1 LPSSF
6 CWKKNTEIVVQLRM
20 DQQKPTRLIGV
31 YNADGGVVGEL
42 KYFFGHL
49 VGIAKCELCDI
60 THSPIRR
67 KASFD
72 RLAAELKT
80 EYGLDFA
87 LLHLNERTEAETK
100 ASAAKEP
107 CVLAEYPDGSLGMFL
122 DRQELR
128 VVDGDI
134 DRFAKLVRARLAL
147 FF

>member
-1 LPSSF
+1 
-6 CWKKNTEIVVQLRM
+6 M
-20 DQQKPTRLIGV
+20 DQQKPIRLIGV
-31 YNADGGVVGEL
+31 YNADGGVIGEL

-49 VGIAKCELCDI
+49 IGIAKCELCDI

-67 KASFD
+67 KASWD
-72 RLAAELKT
+72 RLASELKA

-87 LLHLNERTEAETK
+87 LKHLNERSETETK

-128 VVDGDI
+128 VVDGNV

>member
-1 LPSSF
+1 
-6 CWKKNTEIVVQLRM
+6 M
-20 DQQKPTRLIGV
+20 DQQKPIRLVGI
-31 YNADGGVVGEL
+31 YNADGGVIGEL

-49 VGIAKCELCDI
+49 IGIAKCELCDI

-72 RLAAELKT
+72 ALALELKAQ
-80 EYGLDFA
+80 YGLDFA
-87 LLHLNERTEAETK
+87 LKHLNERTEAETRASK
-100 ASAAKEP
+100 AQEP

-128 VVDGDI
+128 VLRGDV

>member
-1 LPSSF
+1 
-6 CWKKNTEIVVQLRM
+6 M
-20 DQQKPTRLIGV
+20 DQQKPVRLIGV

-72 RLAAELKT
+72 RLAGELKT

-100 ASAAKEP
+100 VSAAKEP

>member
-1 LPSSF
+1 
-6 CWKKNTEIVVQLRM
+6 M
-20 DQQKPTRLIGV
+20 DQQKPIRLIGV

-49 VGIAKCELCDI
+49 IGIAKCELCDI
-60 THSPIRR
+60 THSLIQR
-67 KASFD
+67 KASWD
-72 RLAAELKT
+72 RLASELKA

-87 LLHLNERTEAETK
+87 LEHLNERSEAENK
-100 ASAAKEP
+100 ASAGREP

-128 VVDGDI
+128 VVDGNV

>member
-1 LPSSF
+1 
-6 CWKKNTEIVVQLRM
+6 M
-20 DQQKPTRLIGV
+20 DQQKPIRLIGV

-49 VGIAKCELCDI
+49 IGIAKCELCDI
-60 THSPIRR
+60 THSLIQR
-67 KASFD
+67 KSSWD
-72 RLAAELKT
+72 RLASELKA

-87 LLHLNERTEAETK
+87 LEHLNERSEAETK
-100 ASAAKEP
+100 ASADREP

-128 VVDGDI
+128 VVGGDV
-134 DRFAKLVRARLAL
+134 DRFAKLVRARLTL